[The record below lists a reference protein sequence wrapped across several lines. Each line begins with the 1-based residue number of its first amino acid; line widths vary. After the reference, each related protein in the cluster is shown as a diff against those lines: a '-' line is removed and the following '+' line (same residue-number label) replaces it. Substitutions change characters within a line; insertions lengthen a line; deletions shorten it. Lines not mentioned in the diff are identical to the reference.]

1 MKSTAF
7 VTICFNK
14 IAIPTHGNNDPTVN
28 KVFIAKPSIGNVVLI
43 NSTTSAPN
51 LHIIKAGINEHKIC
65 EIQGNTISTRYNL

>member
-28 KVFIAKPSIGNVVLI
+28 KVFIANPSIGNVVLI
-43 NSTTSAPN
+43 SSTTSALITHN
-51 LHIIKAGINEHKIC
+51 
-65 EIQGNTISTRYNL
+65 